1 MSSSRPSARPPA
13 YHHGD
18 LRNALLREALS
29 ADSLESMSLRQL
41 AARLGVSAAAV
52 YRHFDGRDAL
62 LAALAAQGFDALH
75 RVFAEA
81 FPIGEPPVGP
91 RQARDRLRRL
101 GEAYLGF
108 ATAEPALWR
117 LMFGPLGAGHR
128 AQARPAGRANTFDYL
143 PAALLGLH
151 RTGVLPQPPT
161 DDDVRFA
168 WSAIHGL
175 AALRLGLVPLAQG
188 PDDAL
193 VRAATDRLVRA
204 LGGTPEGV
212 SATACRP
219 Q

>member
-1 MSSSRPSARPPA
+1 MSRSAAARPQA

-41 AARLGVSAAAV
+41 AARLGVTAAAV

-62 LAALAAQGFDALH
+62 LAALAAQGFDQLH
-75 RVFAEA
+75 GVFARA
-81 FPIGEPPVGP
+81 FPIGEPPSGP
-91 RQARDRLRRL
+91 ADAVARLRRL
-101 GEAYLGF
+101 GEAYLAF

-117 LMFGPLGAGHR
+117 LMFGPLGADHR
-128 AQARPAGRANTFDYL
+128 ARARPEGRVNTFDYL

-151 RTGVLPQPPT
+151 LTGVVPAPPT
-161 DDDVRFA
+161 DDDVRFV

-175 AALRLGLVPLAQG
+175 AALRLGRVPMAQG

-193 VRAATDRLVRA
+193 VRAATDRIVRA
-204 LGGTPEGV
+204 LGGV
-212 SATACRP
+212 SATACP
-219 Q
+219 